1 MAYRQQPPKPVG
13 GFYPQTKVYSDGSH
27 YIAIPHTER
36 PYRPKRKHV
45 EEVITIKEESP
56 EEVKAEP
63 TNESDAP
70 SDGNAAETLLTLA
83 ERPPEEVHGQTGES
97 SQNED
102 NGLVNAQ
109 NNSSLISFDAGQVE
123 TQLRDM
129 AAATRCERKLTRKEL
144 FNELY
149 AETVG
154 VKKAERRKKIV
165 AAMRPYFKDEKSA
178 TEFVN
183 NNFERKRRNLISR
196 RIRLSRK
203 INLQDFNYF
212 VTFTYSDAL
221 HTEDTFRKKL
231 KVSLTHLCSRKGWK
245 YVGVWERSPK
255 KKRLHF
261 HGLFNIPQG
270 TMPGFIIEVN
280 DYSLSSHRRQITH
293 QNTYFNDNFGRSD
306 FETIDDSSTLGRAV
320 AYIMKYIEKTG
331 EKIVYSKGLPQY
343 FISDIMTDDIICPIG
358 VEDGKLLL
366 YDNFTCWDEGVLI
379 GTVCGDVIRQLR
391 TSN

>member
-1 MAYRQQPPKPVG
+1 MSYRQQPPKPIG

-27 YIAIPHTER
+27 YIAIPHTTH
-36 PYRPKRKHV
+36 PYRPKKKHIEETISVSLPTSILTAETVDELPLKSSV
-45 EEVITIKEESP
+45 EPSA
-56 EEVKAEP
+56 EVKNEP
-63 TNESDAP
+63 DALP
-70 SDGNAAETLLTLA
+70 DENAVETLLSLA
-83 ERPPEEVHGQTGES
+83 ERLPEQVDVKTDETP
-97 SQNED
+97 QNAKD
-102 NGLVNAQ
+102 
-109 NNSSLISFDAGQVE
+109 SLKI
-123 TQLRDM
+123 
-129 AAATRCERKLTRKEL
+129 ERKLTRKEL

-149 AETVG
+149 AESVG
-154 VKKAERRKKIV
+154 VKKAERRNKIV
-165 AAMRPYFKDEKSA
+165 AAMRPYFKDEKS
-178 TEFVN
+178 TVDFVN

-212 VTFTYSDAL
+212 VTFTYSNAL

-231 KVSLTHLCSRKGWK
+231 KVALTHLCSRRGWK

-270 TMPGFIIEVN
+270 TMPGYLIEVN
-280 DYSLSSHRRQITH
+280 DYSLSTHRRQITH
-293 QNTYFNDNFGRSD
+293 QNTYFNDRFGRSD
-306 FETIDDSSTLGRAV
+306 FEDIKDYSTLGKAV
-320 AYIMKYIEKTG
+320 AYIMKYLEKTG

-366 YDNFTCWDEGVLI
+366 FDDFTCWDEGVLI
-379 GTVCGDVIRQLR
+379 GTVGGDVIRQLR

>member
-27 YIAIPHTER
+27 YIAIPHTTR

-45 EEVITIKEESP
+45 EETISVSLPPSILSAETVDEPLLKSSVEPP

-63 TNESDAP
+63 TNETDAP
-70 SDGNAAETLLTLA
+70 PEENAAETLLTLA
-83 ERPPEEVHGQTGES
+83 ERPPDEVHGQTGES
-97 SQNED
+97 PQKAKESPK
-102 NGLVNAQ
+102 
-109 NNSSLISFDAGQVE
+109 
-123 TQLRDM
+123 T
-129 AAATRCERKLTRKEL
+129 ERKLTRKEL

-178 TEFVN
+178 TDFVN

-231 KVSLTHLCSRKGWK
+231 KVALTHLCSRKGWK

-280 DYSLSSHRRQITH
+280 DYSLSTHRRQITH

-306 FETIDDSSTLGRAV
+306 FEMIDDSSTLGRAV

-379 GTVCGDVIRQLR
+379 GTVCSDVIRQLR

>member
-27 YIAIPHTER
+27 YIAIPHTTR

-45 EEVITIKEESP
+45 EEVISVSLSPSILTAGTVGEPSFKSSAESP
-56 EEVKAEP
+56 TEVKDEP
-63 TNESDAP
+63 ISEPDALP
-70 SDGNAAETLLTLA
+70 DKNAAETLLTLA
-83 ERPPEEVHGQTGES
+83 ERSPEQVDVKTDETPQKAKES
-97 SQNED
+97 PK
-102 NGLVNAQ
+102 
-109 NNSSLISFDAGQVE
+109 I
-123 TQLRDM
+123 
-129 AAATRCERKLTRKEL
+129 ERKLTRKQL

-165 AAMRPYFKDEKSA
+165 ATMRPYFKDEKST

-203 INLQDFNYF
+203 VNLQDFNYF
-212 VTFTYSDAL
+212 VTFTYNDAL
-221 HTEDTFRKKL
+221 HTEDTFKKKL
-231 KVSLTHLCSRKGWK
+231 KNCLSLFCLRRSWK

-270 TMPGFIIEVN
+270 TLPGYLIEVN

-293 QNTYFNDNFGRSD
+293 QNTYFNDRFGRSD
-306 FETIDDSSTLGRAV
+306 FEEIDDRATLGKAI
-320 AYIMKYIEKTG
+320 AYIMKYLEKSG

-343 FISDIMTDDIICPIG
+343 FISDIMTEDVVCKIG
-358 VEDGKLLL
+358 MEDSKLLL
-366 YDNFTCWDEGVLI
+366 YDDFRCWDEGVLV
-379 GTVCGDVIRQLR
+379 GTVGADTIQKLR
-391 TSN
+391 KSN

>member
-1 MAYRQQPPKPVG
+1 MSYKKHQPKPVG

-27 YIAIPHTER
+27 YIAIPHTTR
-36 PYRPKRKHV
+36 PYRPKKKV
-45 EEVITIKEESP
+45 IEEVVTVTETQGNPPESTP
-56 EEVKAEP
+56 LNEVKP
-63 TNESDAP
+63 P
-70 SDGNAAETLLTLA
+70 SSETPAETLLTPTIISL
-83 ERPPEEVHGQTGES
+83 EQVDGKTDETPQKP
-97 SQNED
+97 D
-102 NGLVNAQ
+102 NGVK
-109 NNSSLISFDAGQVE
+109 
-123 TQLRDM
+123 R
-129 AAATRCERKLTRKEL
+129 ERKLTRKEL

-149 AETVG
+149 TETVG
-154 VKKAERRKKIV
+154 VKKEERRKRIV
-165 AAMRPYFKDEKSA
+165 AAMAPYFNDGKRA
-178 TEFVN
+178 AEFVN
-183 NNFERKRRNLISR
+183 ANFERKKRNLIAR

-212 VTFTYSDAL
+212 VTFTYNDAL
-221 HTEDTFRKKL
+221 HTEETFKRKL
-231 KVSLTHLCSRKGWK
+231 KNRLSLFCSRKGWK

-270 TMPGFIIEVN
+270 TMPGFLIEVN

-306 FETIDDSSTLGRAV
+306 FEAIDGNSTLGRAV

-358 VEDGKLLL
+358 VEDSKLLL
-366 YDNFTCWDEGVLI
+366 YDNFNCWDEGVLI
-379 GTVCGDVIRQLR
+379 GRVGAATIKQLR
-391 TSN
+391 TANN